1 MEIRTCEEYVLN
13 RAKELENDVFRLK
26 EQLESKNAEIAELQS
41 VITTY
46 DELFRVHGQKD
57 IFDSSVHAS
66 VDVCEAFTKEKPY
79 FDFLVERNGQWLEV
93 HDYRKSKD
101 EETQEDEE

>member
-13 RAKELENDVFRLK
+13 RARELENEVFKLN
-26 EQLESKNAEIAELQS
+26 EELESKNKEIAELQNI
-41 VITTY
+41 ITTY

-57 IFDSSVHAS
+57 IFYSSVHVG
-66 VDVCEAFTKEKPY
+66 VDVCEAYTKEKPY
-79 FDFLVERNGQWLEV
+79 FDFIVERSDKFLSV